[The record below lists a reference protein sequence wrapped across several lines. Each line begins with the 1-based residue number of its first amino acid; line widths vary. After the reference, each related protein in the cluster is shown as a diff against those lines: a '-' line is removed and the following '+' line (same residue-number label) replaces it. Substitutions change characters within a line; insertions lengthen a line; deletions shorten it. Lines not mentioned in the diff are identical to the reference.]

1 MPHYIISFILGG
13 CIMLSGCSQP
23 LSESETQKAN
33 ISPQEE
39 NMVIPE
45 DMLDSES
52 FTSQDIQV
60 ISQEERD
67 SLIHMREEEKL
78 AQDVYLSLYDTWG
91 KNIFQNIT
99 ESETTHTDAVANL
112 LKQFDI
118 EAPVTEETQGVFQNP
133 ELQAL
138 YNTLIEQGK
147 KSLLDAL
154 IVGATIEDLNIQDIE
169 AYRAIVKHP
178 DILRVYENLQR
189 GSRNHLRSFVKNI
202 KSE

>member
-1 MPHYIISFILGG
+1 
-13 CIMLSGCSQP
+13 MLSGCSQP

-118 EAPVTEETQGVFQNP
+118 EDPVTEKTQGVFQNP
-133 ELQAL
+133 ELHAL
-138 YNTLIEQGK
+138 YNTLIEQGR

-154 IVGATIEDLNIQDIE
+154 IVGATVEDLDIQDIE